1 MRLLLLVGFACVIAL
16 AMVFSTSSRALAHGG
31 GIDSR
36 GCHNDNK
43 AGNYHCH
50 SNSTCAGQ
58 TFSSASAAIA
68 AGCKHK

>member
-1 MRLLLLVGFACVIAL
+1 MCLLALVMIV
-16 AMVFSTSSRALAHGG
+16 STGTRVAAHGG

-58 TFSSASAAIA
+58 TFPSAHAAIA
-68 AGCKHK
+68 AGCRRK